1 MRRTI
6 LYRTGRTPMLLKISI
21 GFLLGILFGFIAAP
35 LIPYSPKLGNH
46 VMPFLELV
54 GKIFL
59 RLLSMII
66 IPLVFASIVD
76 GIASIGDTKTLGRL
90 GLKTLALFFL
100 TTLIAA
106 GIGMLCA
113 NVIKP
118 GTGMNVADG
127 IHSYS
132 TTPKPFRDMLLE
144 LIPSNPL
151 ASMLNTNV
159 IQIIVFAIF
168 TGIACIFAGNTGKR
182 VAGFFTKVS
191 EIMQHVTYIVMQFA
205 PFGVFALIA
214 TASADF
220 GLRLIAPFAKI
231 IIAVYSGCAIHA
243 LVVYSLMIIIFCHKS
258 PLWLFRGIHDAAIT
272 AFVTRSSSV
281 TLPITFDNVREN
293 LCVSDEI
300 SSFILPLGAT
310 LNMDGTVIYHTVCAI
325 FVAIAYGIPLTF
337 ELQVSIFSASV
348 IASIGT
354 VGVPSAGLIMLT
366 MVLTS
371 AGLPVEGVGLVAGID
386 VVLCSARTCLNVI
399 GDGVACAVIAS
410 SEGEDLTRE
419 SSRDRMPV
427 MNYGA

>member
-6 LYRTGRTPMLLKISI
+6 LYRTGRTPMLMKISI
-21 GFLLGILFGFIAAP
+21 GFLLGMLFGFIAAP
-35 LIPYSPKLGNH
+35 MLPYSPILGNH
-46 VMPFLELV
+46 IMPFLELV

-66 IPLVFASIVD
+66 IPLVFASLVE

-90 GLKTLALFFL
+90 GLKTLTIFFI

-113 NVIKP
+113 NVIRP
-118 GTGMNVADG
+118 GIGIDVVENV
-127 IHSYS
+127 HRYS

-151 ASMLNTNV
+151 ASMLHTN
-159 IQIIVFAIF
+159 ILQIIVFAVF
-168 TGIACIFAGNTGKR
+168 TGIACMFIGKTGRK
-182 VAGFFTKVS
+182 AASFFGKIA
-191 EIMQHVTYIVMQFA
+191 EIMQHVTYIVMYFA

-214 TASADF
+214 TAAADF

-231 IIAVYSGCAIHA
+231 IFAVYLGCAIHA
-243 LVVYSLMIIIFCHKS
+243 AIVYSSMIVIFCRKS

-281 TLPITFDNVREN
+281 TLPVTLENAREN
-293 LCVSDEI
+293 LCISDEI
-300 SSFILPLGAT
+300 SSFVLPLGAT
-310 LNMDGTVIYHTVCAI
+310 LNMDGTVIYQTICAM
-325 FVAIAYGIPLTF
+325 FVANAYGIPLTF
-337 ELQVSIFSASV
+337 ELQTSIFTASV

-371 AGLPVEGVGLVAGID
+371 AGLPVDGVGLVAGID
-386 VVLCSARTCLNVI
+386 VVLGSARTCLNVI

-410 SEGEDLTRE
+410 SEGEELTRE